1 MSSQKNAL
9 TLLLERL
16 NVKHTQYYA
25 DKLFNEHPNK
35 YDLFGLSDML
45 TTYGIENAGLRVERK
60 ADICSTT
67 TPFIAHVGGD
77 FVVVDAISQMQTSYL
92 WNGKAISLSTDEF
105 FKIWSGVV
113 LIAQPGKK
121 TIEPDYLLNKQEENI
136 GRIKYYIT
144 VISLAIAF
152 LILCIVT
159 QVYLNTGLLVSLVLN
174 MAGAYIGYLLLLKHL
189 NIGGGFED
197 KICSLFKQADC
208 NSILDSDA
216 ASLFGIISWSEI
228 GLSYFVSNMAIILF
242 FPHLVIWMALINIC
256 ALPYTLWS
264 IWYQAF
270 KVNQWCTLCIIV
282 QILLWLVFFVNLGFG
297 FIHIPTFDMLQIS
310 IVGFVYFIPLVLIQL
325 ITPLAVNKQRI
336 VEVTQEINSIKANE
350 NIFAALL
357 KEQPRYQVPFKY
369 SRVEFGNPKSNLL
382 ITVLT
387 NPHCNPC
394 AKMHERIN
402 KLLKENNHIVVQYIF
417 SSFSS
422 ELEVSARYLIA
433 VSQQKNNEER
443 DKIYTEWFEKGK
455 IDKEKF
461 FLKHPVNMDENLVIE
476 EFNRHKVWI
485 KNAQL
490 HATPIPLVN
499 GYKLPESYQLEDL
512 KYFTELEF
520 EI

>member
-1 MSSQKNAL
+1 MFSLKTTL
-9 TLLLERL
+9 TFFLERL
-16 NVKHTQYYA
+16 NVKHTKYYA

-67 TPFIAHVGGD
+67 TPFIALVGGD
-77 FVVVDAISQMQTSYL
+77 FVVVDAISQMQTIYL
-92 WNGKAISLSTDEF
+92 WNGKSISLSTNEF
-105 FKIWSGVV
+105 FKVWSGVV
-113 LIAQPGKK
+113 LIAQPDRQS
-121 TIEPDYLLNKQEENI
+121 IEPNYQRNKKEENI
-136 GRIKYYIT
+136 GRIKNYIT
-144 VISLAIAF
+144 VSSLVIAF
-152 LILCIVT
+152 LILCAVT
-159 QVYLNTGLLVSLVLN
+159 QVYLHTGLLVSIMLN

-208 NSILDSDA
+208 NSILDSDV

-228 GLSYFVSNMAIILF
+228 GLSYFVSNIAIILF
-242 FPHLVIWMALINIC
+242 FPHLVVWMALINIC
-256 ALPYTLWS
+256 VLPYSFWS
-264 IWYQAF
+264 IWYQSEKA
-270 KVNQWCTLCIIV
+270 NQWCTLCIIV
-282 QILLWLVFFVNLGFG
+282 QILLWLVFFVNMGFG
-297 FIHIPTFDMLQIS
+297 FIHIPTFDMLQIG

-357 KEQPRYQVPFKY
+357 KEQPRYQVSFKY
-369 SRVEFGNPKSNLL
+369 SRVLFGNPKSNLL
-382 ITVLT
+382 VTVIT

-402 KLLKENNHIVVQYIF
+402 KLLKNNNHIVVQYIF

-433 VSQQKNNEER
+433 VSQQKSNEER
-443 DKIYTEWFEKGK
+443 DMIYTEWFEKGK
-455 IDKEKF
+455 INKEKF

-485 KNAQL
+485 ENAQL

-512 KYFTELEF
+512 KYFTQLEF